1 MVSFQPTVIRVE
13 KEQEFEELK
22 GAIDRA
28 LDPERVEKF
37 LKRVRRSGARIRD
50 LEMILARGVFE
61 KVDDTL
67 AKLGAQK
74 LYQALTVSDQ
84 AQMREFYLSQSGR
97 SRARAADKVSA
108 ALSLLLKEGN
118 SERDMAKEKFERN
131 KPHCNVGTIG
141 HIDHGKTTLTAAI
154 TKVLSEAQPE
164 DPVPVV

>member
-22 GAIDRA
+22 SALERA
-28 LDPERVEKF
+28 LGPERVEKF

-84 AQMREFYLSQSGR
+84 AQMREFYLSRVEEVEPGL
-97 SRARAADKVSA
+97 RA
-108 ALSLLLKEGN
+108 
-118 SERDMAKEKFERN
+118 KFQQLYRYY
-131 KPHCNVGTIG
+131 
-141 HIDHGKTTLTAAI
+141 
-154 TKVLSEAQPE
+154 
-164 DPVPVV
+164 

>member
-22 GAIDRA
+22 GAIERA
-28 LDPERVEKF
+28 LGPERVEKF

-50 LEMILARGVFE
+50 LEAILARGVLE

-84 AQMREFYLSQSGR
+84 AQMREFYLSRVEEVEPGLR
-97 SRARAADKVSA
+97 T
-108 ALSLLLKEGN
+108 
-118 SERDMAKEKFERN
+118 KFQQLYRYY
-131 KPHCNVGTIG
+131 
-141 HIDHGKTTLTAAI
+141 
-154 TKVLSEAQPE
+154 
-164 DPVPVV
+164 